1 MKADQANLLRFM
13 NGPKQFIIP
22 IYQRTYSWTLK
33 ECKQLWGDII
43 KAGKDEKISSHF
55 LGSIVYVE
63 KGLYQIS
70 TIPKLLLIDG
80 QQRLTTIS
88 LLLSALTEVLKPPI
102 NEMSSDKLKNYYL
115 INRDEEEKRYKLI
128 LTKSDKEALLK

>member
-1 MKADQANLLRFM
+1 MRADETQLLKFM

-33 ECKQLWGDII
+33 ECKQLWEDIT
-43 KAGKDEKISSHF
+43 KAGNDNKISSHF

-63 KGLYQIS
+63 KGLFQIS

-88 LLLSALTEVLKPPI
+88 LLLSALSKVIEDPI
-102 NEMSSDKLKNYYL
+102 GGMTSDKLKNYYL
-115 INRDEEEKRYKLI
+115 INREEEKNAI
-128 LTKSDKEALLK
+128 N

>member
-1 MKADQANLLRFM
+1 MKADETKLLKFI

-22 IYQRTYSWTLK
+22 IYQRTYSWTLR
-33 ECKQLWGDII
+33 ECKQLWEDII
-43 KAGKDEKISSHF
+43 KSGQDNRISSHF

-80 QQRLTTIS
+80 QQRLATIS
-88 LLLSALTEVLKPPI
+88 LLLSALAKVLTEHPMGEI
-102 NEMSSDKLKNYYL
+102 TADKLKN
-115 INRDEEEKRYKLI
+115 
-128 LTKSDKEALLK
+128 